1 MNSEDIRF
9 YCIQKKAVEE
19 SLPFDD
25 STLVFK
31 VGGKIFLLL
40 SLSSSPV
47 QFNVKS
53 DPEKAIELRE
63 KYSYVIPGYHM
74 SKKHWN
80 TIICDGSAK
89 QSFIKEW
96 IDDSYNLVY
105 SGLSKKLKAEISEI
119 E

>member
-1 MNSEDIRF
+1 MNSEEIRF
-9 YCIQKKAVEE
+9 YCIEKKAVEE
-19 SLPFDD
+19 SFPFDD
-25 STLVFK
+25 TTLVFK
-31 VGGKIFLLL
+31 VGSKIFLLL

-63 KYSYVIPGYHM
+63 RYSCVLPGYHM
-74 SKKHWN
+74 SKKHWS

-89 QSFIKEW
+89 ESLIKEW

-105 SGLSKKLKAEISEI
+105 NGLTKKIKTEISEI

>member
-9 YCIQKKAVEE
+9 YCIRKKAAEE

-63 KYSYVIPGYHM
+63 KYSSVIPGYHM

-80 TIICDGSAK
+80 TVICDGSVK
-89 QSFIKEW
+89 ESLIKEW
-96 IDDSYNLVY
+96 IDDSYILVY
-105 SGLSKKLKAEISEI
+105 NGLSKKVKVDISEI